1 MTYTVAYSDFWQLH
15 NLGLSESELLNAST
29 LVVLPPDTLQRVTHK
44 TSQAIK
50 QVASLDS
57 VLQVSLLEPLLARA
71 QEVFFTAPWEAQGSF
86 AGATGALQYY
96 LYSSHAGLMYYLS
109 NAKKV
114 NQARVVVEKP
124 LSGIFFLVANLLV
137 SYQEWSTRVQL
148 RAGSWVYAPQSA
160 NLEYWVMQ
168 VQGAVATG
176 WSGVHTGGAGTGHST
191 TSLNSSEVTP
201 VSTHCKITY
210 QRDPARVTAAQRD
223 VALLQHYLQVLVPPA
238 VAASLTAIFPEWRKQ
253 VLDILTG
260 KDEISHLYN
269 SLTYAQ
275 STALRI
281 GEQQLQ
287 IPQQRVLLQNY
298 RKEFA
303 LNRKEITQQV
313 SNTQLATSLP
323 SYLRQQVAYWQL
335 QQELLVPS
343 SAGQGSK
350 SPLTYG
356 ELQLNTNGGFGNRG
370 SSVQGDNLI
379 THQNF
384 LTVLHQSTLAWQT
397 AQVLTRLNQQARHQQ
412 LHQVLLT
419 APALQQ
425 HWQQGQEL
433 LTQQL
438 ENLEQMRERLLR
450 FAQGERELANVLVEL
465 REEET
470 ERELFAQLAAQAQ
483 EREQARAVS
492 ETAETEVE
500 NSNAD
505 VEASEVGI
513 EVAEVEEEQD
523 AEIATELGEDLEGE
537 AEADGAE
544 FSWDFVTD
552 GEDATD
558 TAIANWDVDTLAH
571 LNHLAQTE
579 LGWGVELES
588 GAGDGSD
595 EESDENE
602 TGASAAE
609 IDADLTGNS
618 EDEELTLEELGAQS
632 QDQEIQQR
640 LASLLHRYTS
650 EVQHTQQLIIQHQTT
665 EQVIQRQRRRNA
677 LATNLQE
684 QLSRVNL
691 SSWASNAETSR
702 KNHLRNLLRKEDAAS
717 KLEQFS
723 QASLGIFL
731 AEVIRQIQ
739 AREQQGVYA
748 IGAVTSSA
756 DGVTALSNSVSG
768 IGKPEV
774 GSGVRHGELFYPN
787 RSQLKQHAQLLRQ
800 AQGVVGE
807 HGMEQMLE
815 QAADDEEV
823 AQTSRSTQ
831 RKSRPTLSYLHALQ
845 LTVTDRKMFTQ
856 LYQQEMLQGVALREA
871 LHNLVERFSWFMNY
885 HREQAQDIQAAVSFL
900 QQRQQQLRERAELVR
915 MHEQE
920 LRDAQR
926 ELEELRE
933 QVAHEQEQI
942 AQQAESMQEQ
952 LEQLHIQNQTLS
964 TKLTTLTNNQLLWSE
979 LRQREMQLREQL
991 LVVKRQEVALLNA
1004 EHQADSSN
1012 HYLELLRQK
1021 VRGLEQELNDTNTEL
1036 SNLRYDYFMLVEQ
1049 LQMVQRYFEVLEQKG
1064 VRPREV
1070 LIRMG
1075 VEQQVIEQIVLPKGV
1090 HHD

>member
-44 TSQAIK
+44 TTQAIK
-50 QVASLDS
+50 QVASLDP

-71 QEVFFTAPWEAQGSF
+71 QEVFFTAPWDAQGSF

-124 LSGIFFLVANLLV
+124 LSGILFLVANLLV

-148 RAGSWVYAPQSA
+148 HAGSWVYAPQSA

-168 VQGAVATG
+168 VQGVTATG
-176 WSGVHTGGAGTGHST
+176 WSGVHTGGASTGNSA

-210 QRDPARVTAAQRD
+210 QSDPARVTSAQRD
-223 VALLQHYLQVLVPPA
+223 MALLQHYLQVLVPPA

-260 KDEISHLYN
+260 KDEISHLNN

-335 QQELLVPS
+335 QQELLIPS
-343 SAGQGSK
+343 SVGQGTK

-356 ELQLNTNGGFGNRG
+356 EPQLNPNGGLGNRG
-370 SSVQGDNLI
+370 RSTQSENSI
-379 THQNF
+379 THQS
-384 LTVLHQSTLAWQT
+384 LLAVLHQSTLAWQT
-397 AQVLTRLNQQARHQQ
+397 AQVLTRLNQQARKQQ
-412 LHQVLLT
+412 LRQVLLT

-425 HWQQGQEL
+425 RWQQGQEL

-438 ENLEQMRERLLR
+438 ESLEQMRARLLR

-465 REEET
+465 REEEAD
-470 ERELFAQLAAQAQ
+470 RELFAQLAAQAQ
-483 EREQARAVS
+483 EREQARATS
-492 ETAETEVE
+492 ETAESVVE
-500 NSNAD
+500 ASKAD
-505 VEASEVGI
+505 VEASEQGF

-523 AEIATELGEDLEGE
+523 AEFATELGEALEGE
-537 AEADGAE
+537 AEKDGAE
-544 FSWDFVTD
+544 FSWDFATD

-558 TAIANWDVDTLAH
+558 TAIADWDADTLAH
-571 LNHLAQTE
+571 LNHLAQTK
-579 LGWGVELES
+579 LGWGVELENVAG
-588 GAGDGSD
+588 GADFDGVVD
-595 EESDENE
+595 GEE
-602 TGASAAE
+602 TGADAE
-609 IDADLTGNS
+609 GLDGHLKDNLV
-618 EDEELTLEELGAQS
+618 DDELTPEEQQAQS

-640 LASLLHRYTS
+640 LTELLHRYTS
-650 EVQHTQQLIIQHQTT
+650 EVQHTQQLILQHQTT
-665 EQVIQRQRRRNA
+665 EQVLQRQRRRNA

-691 SSWASNAETSR
+691 SNWASNAETSR

-731 AEVIRQIQ
+731 AEVLCQIQ
-739 AREQQGVYA
+739 AREQLGVNA
-748 IGAVTSSA
+748 EGVATLSA
-756 DGVTALSNSVSG
+756 DRVTALSKSVSG
-768 IGKPEV
+768 IGKLEV
-774 GSGVRHGELFYPN
+774 ERGVRHGELFYP
-787 RSQLKQHAQLLRQ
+787 SSTQLKQHAQLIRQ
-800 AQGVVGE
+800 AQGVVSE
-807 HGMEQMLE
+807 HGMEQMLS
-815 QAADDEEV
+815 QVTDEED
-823 AQTSRSTQ
+823 AQTSQPTQ
-831 RKSRPTLSYLHALQ
+831 RKARPTLSYLHALQ
-845 LTVTDRKMFTQ
+845 LTITDRKMFTQ
-856 LYQQEMLQGVALREA
+856 LYRQEMYQGVAPREV

-885 HREQAQDIQAAVSFL
+885 HRVQAQDIQAAVSFL

-933 QVAHEQEQI
+933 QVAREQEHI
-942 AQQAESMQEQ
+942 AQQAETVQEQ
-952 LEQLHIQNQTLS
+952 LEELHIQDQTLS
-964 TKLTTLTNNQLLWSE
+964 SKLTTLTNNQLLWSE

-991 LVVKRQEVALLNA
+991 LVTKRQEVALLNA
-1004 EHQADSSN
+1004 EHQVGSSN

-1021 VRGLEQELNDTNTEL
+1021 VRGLEQELSDTNTEL
-1036 SNLRYDYFMLVEQ
+1036 NNLRYDYFVLVEQ

-1070 LIRMG
+1070 LVRMG
-1075 VEQQVIEQIVLPKGV
+1075 VEQQAIEKIVLPKGV